1 MKRWLQTL
9 AAVDRRRWRVTALT
23 LWAVLALPLLGFP
36 LESLPVCT
44 MECSLD
50 ADSCCCRA
58 LGRVAPF
65 SVTGEASY
73 LSSHLPSHTDGQ
85 CLALGVLGDSKVSD
99 SPDHETETVTSVFIN
114 AETVPHPQ
122 TVVGEPDL
130 SIPALPRPPPAR
142 S

>member
-1 MKRWLQTL
+1 MKRWIQTL
-9 AAVDRRRWRVTALT
+9 AAVDRRRRRVAALT
-23 LWAVLALPLLGFP
+23 LWAVLASPLLGFP

-50 ADSCCCRA
+50 ADTCCCRA

-73 LSSHLPSHTDGQ
+73 LSSHLPPPPNAK
-85 CLALGVLGDSKVSD
+85 CLALALLGDAKVSA
-99 SPDHETETVTSVFIN
+99 SPDTKMETVRAVVVTV
-114 AETVPHPQ
+114 ETVLQPQ

-130 SIPALPRPPPAR
+130 STPTLPRPPPVR

>member
-9 AAVDRRRWRVTALT
+9 AAVDRRRRRVAALA

-65 SVTGEASY
+65 SVTGEASF
-73 LSSHLPSHTDGQ
+73 LSSHLPPPPDPH
-85 CLALGVLGDSKVSD
+85 CLALAVLGDAQVSA
-99 SPDHETETVTSVFIN
+99 SPDSETEVVTRVVVT
-114 AETVPHPQ
+114 AETALQPQ
-122 TVVGEPDL
+122 TVVGEPDF
-130 SIPALPRPPPAR
+130 STPTLPRPPPA
-142 S
+142 